1 MNASKESRKVLLN
14 NSFRN
19 GISDGIPIGLGYLS
33 VAFTFGIMAVEGGL
47 PIAVAVLISM
57 TNLTSAGQLAGIGV
71 MFAGGSLIEMAL
83 TQLVINMRYALMSVS
98 LSQKM
103 HRSVRIIDRFWIAF
117 GNTDEIFAVSASK
130 PGELGKRYMLGL
142 IIMPFLGWSGG
153 TLIGAA
159 AGKLLPEIIVTALGI
174 AIYGMFLAVF
184 IPPMKKSAAVSLVV
198 CIAAALSCM
207 FRYIPVLNTV
217 SSGFVIIICA
227 VVAALVGAIIKPVQ
241 EQEENADE

>member
-1 MNASKESRKVLLN
+1 MNASKEAGKVLLN

-19 GISDGIPIGLGYLS
+19 GILDGIPIGLGYLS

-47 PIAVAVLISM
+47 PVAVAVLISM

-83 TQLVINMRYALMSVS
+83 TQLIINLRYALMSVS

-103 HRSVRIIDRFWIAF
+103 HSSIRIIDRFWIAF

-130 PGELGKRYMLGL
+130 PGELGKRYMFGL
-142 IIMPFLGWSGG
+142 IIMPFIGWSGG
-153 TLIGAA
+153 TLIGAV
-159 AGKLLPEIIVTALGI
+159 AGKLLPEIIVKALGI

-198 CIAAALSCM
+198 CVAAALSCL
-207 FRYIPVLNTV
+207 FKYVPVLNTV

-227 VVAALVGAIIKPVQ
+227 VVSALIGALIKPVK
-241 EQEENADE
+241 EQEECTDE

>member
-1 MNASKESRKVLLN
+1 MNASKEAGKVLLN

-47 PIAVAVLISM
+47 AVAVAVLISM

-71 MFAGGSLIEMAL
+71 IFAGGSLIEMAL
-83 TQLVINMRYALMSVS
+83 TQLIINLRYALMSVS

-103 HRSVRIIDRFWIAF
+103 HSSIRIIDRFWIAF

-130 PGELGKRYMLGL
+130 TGEIGKRYMLGL

-153 TLIGAA
+153 TFIGAV
-159 AGKLLPEIIVTALGI
+159 AGKLLPEIIVKALGI

-184 IPPMKKSAAVSLVV
+184 IPPMKKSAAISLVV
-198 CIAAALSCM
+198 CVAVALSCM
-207 FRYIPVLNTV
+207 FKYVPVLNTV

-227 VVAALVGAIIKPVQ
+227 VVSALIGALIKPVK
-241 EQEENADE
+241 EQEEYTDE